1 MINENMTYEERGF
14 SDKLEFFYNEKMEV
28 HLTLKKTL
36 PNGRHIWMNGPLAPT
51 SSDKVWNIDDR
62 VLGTVRVALV
72 EIKKVEEVM

>member
-14 SDKLEFFYNEKMEV
+14 FDKLEFFYNEKMEV

-36 PNGRHIWMNGPLAPT
+36 PDGRHIWFNGFMTPT
-51 SSDKVWNIDDR
+51 SSKKIWNMIDR
-62 VLGTVRVALV
+62 KIGKVRVALI